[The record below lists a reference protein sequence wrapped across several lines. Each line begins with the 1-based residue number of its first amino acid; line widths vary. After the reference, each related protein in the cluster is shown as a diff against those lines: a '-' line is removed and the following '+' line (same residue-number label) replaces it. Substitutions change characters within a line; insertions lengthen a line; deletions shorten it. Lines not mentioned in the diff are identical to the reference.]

1 MTSKITQCNRPYHFR
16 DEQLKGIFQYIKHD
30 HTFEIVSDKVLMRDI
45 FEFESPYGFAGK
57 VFNKIVLTNYL
68 AKLLIKRNKI
78 IKDFAESGKWKAILN
93 PTL

>member
-1 MTSKITQCNRPYHFR
+1 
-16 DEQLKGIFQYIKHD
+16 
-30 HTFEIVSDKVLMRDI
+30 MRDI